1 MTRKSSSRSTDKA
14 KQLAPRLR
22 PSVRGAFLCK
32 GETVA
37 LESVFVIVDRP
48 LGSCHPQWPDSIYPV
63 NYGYVPGLPAPDGE
77 EQDVYILGVDHPL
90 ETFTGPVIAVIDRAD
105 DVEDKWVVAPQGRHF
120 TREQIE
126 SAVRFQERYFRSQ
139 VIVLPQNAKEEA
151 MQNYLPA
158 CKIVTTHGVRGE
170 MKALPLCDGAEFLAK
185 CKRLFAGA
193 DGRGE
198 VRVLGVRA
206 QGNMILLRLEGVD
219 DMDAARA
226 QVGRTYYFAKAD
238 VRLPKGRYFI
248 DDLLGCRV
256 VDAATGAEYG
266 TLTDVD
272 HPAAQDIYTVTD
284 AQGGTHMLPAVPEFV
299 QKIDLETRTITV
311 TPIDGMFTEAVNGD
325 KE

>member
-1 MTRKSSSRSTDKA
+1 
-14 KQLAPRLR
+14 
-22 PSVRGAFLCK
+22 
-32 GETVA
+32 
-37 LESVFVIVDRP
+37 
-48 LGSCHPQWPDSIYPV
+48 
-63 NYGYVPGLPAPDGE
+63 
-77 EQDVYILGVDHPL
+77 
-90 ETFTGPVIAVIDRAD
+90 
-105 DVEDKWVVAPQGRHF
+105 
-120 TREQIE
+120 
-126 SAVRFQERYFRSQ
+126 
-139 VIVLPQNAKEEA
+139 
-151 MQNYLPA
+151 MQTYLPA

-185 CKRLFAGA
+185 FKRLFAQA
-193 DGRGE
+193 DGSGE

-206 QGNMILLRLEGVD
+206 QGNMILLRLDGVG

-226 QVGRTYYFAKAD
+226 QVGRTYYFAKSD

-284 AQGGTHMLPAVPEFV
+284 ANGGTHMLPAVPEFV

-311 TPIDGMFTEAVNGD
+311 TPIDGMFTEALNGD